1 MLLLFNDSKVPAC
14 NVGDPGLIPGSGR
27 SPGEGNGSTPALL
40 SGKSRGRRSLIG
52 YSPWGRKESDMTEQL
67 SLHFSSADLVV
78 FWPEAILQEGL
89 QQGGSSQAAATSAS
103 VPVVSPCQ
111 HTPPQETF
119 QH

>member
-1 MLLLFNDSKVPAC
+1 MDL
-14 NVGDPGLIPGSGR
+14 
-27 SPGEGNGSTPALL
+27 
-40 SGKSRGRRSLIG
+40 
-52 YSPWGRKESDMTEQL
+52 YSPWGHKESDMTEQL